1 MKTRWL
7 YLAVGAV
14 ITLFLGLIYAWSLF
28 VTPIEAD
35 LGFTRAETALTF
47 SISISCFSIGNLIGG
62 VLLKKVAPRVTM
74 ILAAIFIAAGFIVC
88 TMITSP
94 IGIFL
99 SYGVVLS
106 VGVGFCYIT
115 VLNLVNKWFPD
126 KVGTA
131 SGTLLMGFGLGG
143 FVLGGIARSLFEV
156 FGWRATFIALAVAF
170 ALIIIIGAF
179 ILKYPSGEDALP
191 EAVKK
196 KRGKRAEIGL
206 ELSPFEMIRRPVFW
220 IFFIWLILMTASG
233 LAIIGNAATFAENLG
248 ATVSVSVLATGVVSI
263 CNGLGRLLFGTLFDL
278 IGRKLC
284 MLINSLLFVAGTAI
298 LLTTAYSGTLAF
310 LFVGFACVG
319 LAYGGVPTTNSALTM
334 SFFGSKSYAVNFS
347 IMALSII
354 PAALLGPYLSG
365 LLLTY
370 GGGYAVVFLVMLVIS
385 ALALFLG
392 MAIRKP
398 EEKQKPTPD
407 DK

>member
-1 MKTRWL
+1 MRTRWL

-14 ITLFLGLIYAWSLF
+14 TTLFLGLIYAWSLF

-47 SISISCFSIGNLIGG
+47 SISISCFSLGNLIGG
-62 VLLKKVAPRVTM
+62 ILLKKVSPRITM
-74 ILAAIFIAAGFIVC
+74 ILAAVLIATGFVVC
-88 TMITSP
+88 TLITSP

-99 SYGVVLS
+99 AYGVVLS

-143 FVLGGIARSLFEV
+143 FVLGGVARILFGIL
-156 FGWRATFIALAVAF
+156 GWRTTFLILAAAF
-170 ALIIIIGAF
+170 AIIIISAAL
-179 ILKYPSGEDALP
+179 ILKYPSSDDVLP
-191 EAVKK
+191 EIAKK
-196 KRGKRAEIGL
+196 MKGKRAQTGL
-206 ELSPFEMIRRPVFW
+206 ELSPFEMLKKPVFW
-220 IFFIWLILMTASG
+220 IFFVWLILMTASG

-248 ATVSVSVLATGVVSI
+248 ATVGVAVMATGVVSI
-263 CNGLGRLLFGTLFDL
+263 CNGLGRLVFGTLFDF

-284 MLINSLLFVAGTAI
+284 MLINATLFVFGTAI
-298 LLTTAYSGTLAF
+298 LLAASYTGTLAF

-334 SFFGSKSYAVNFS
+334 SFFGPKSYAVNFS

-365 LLLTY
+365 LLLTS
-370 GGGYAVVFLVMLVIS
+370 GGGYAVVFSVMLVIS
-385 ALALFLG
+385 ITALLLG
-392 MAIRKP
+392 LVIKNP
-398 EEKQKPTPD
+398 EK
-407 DK
+407 